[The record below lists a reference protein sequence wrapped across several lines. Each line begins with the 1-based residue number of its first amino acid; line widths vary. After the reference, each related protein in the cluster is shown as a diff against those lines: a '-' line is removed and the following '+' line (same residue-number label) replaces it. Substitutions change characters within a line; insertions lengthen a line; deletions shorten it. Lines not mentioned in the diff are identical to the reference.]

1 LEILGKEGFAM
12 RIAIAGF
19 MHESNTFS
27 STRTDREAFESA
39 SLKFGDA
46 VIAEWKDA
54 HHEMGGFI
62 EGASRFGYELVPTV
76 MAWATPAG
84 PVTDDVLDEVV
95 GHIIQ
100 SIRPRIRRD
109 GGRGDIDGLLLALH
123 GAMVCEGFP
132 DGDGEALRR
141 LREAFGPRFPIV
153 VTLDFHANLSEQ
165 MVRNSTAIVFYQT
178 NPHVDQRQRGLHA
191 ASIMARTVRGE
202 VRPTQAFAKPDTL
215 IVIACQNTSLEPLK
229 PFMDAAREL
238 EQQPGVL
245 SANVQAGFPY
255 ADVHEMGPGVLVVT
269 DNDPARAQREA
280 DRLAAELFA
289 ARHRLVKQL
298 PDAASAVAQA
308 MRSAKPPVVL
318 VEFGDN
324 IGGGSPGDST
334 FILAELLRQGARGAV
349 EVIYDPD
356 AVAQAVAAGIGSTV
370 ELLVGGK
377 SDRMHGDPVHVSG
390 RVASIHDGS
399 WIEEQPRHGGRRHNV
414 QGKTVVIAVCG
425 LRIAEQQKSTDTL
438 SSMSNQQSAISN
450 SFTLVLNSKRTPPF
464 SLGQLTSVGID
475 PIRQN
480 IIVVKAAIAYRA
492 AYGPIAGEIIEVDTP
507 GLTAND
513 PGRFRYTQVRRPIF
527 PLDAI

>member
-1 LEILGKEGFAM
+1 MK
-12 RIAIAGF
+12 IAIAGF

-27 STRTDREAFESA
+27 STRTDRAAFESA
-39 SLKFGDA
+39 SFKSGSAL
-46 VIAEWKDA
+46 VAEWKDA

-62 EGASRFGYELVPTV
+62 EGAGRFGYEIEPIV

-95 GHIIQ
+95 GHIIW
-100 SIRPRIRRD
+100 SVRPRIRTR
-109 GGRGDIDGLLLALH
+109 GGSGDIDGLLLALH

-132 DGDGEALRR
+132 DGDGEVLRR
-141 LREAFGPRFPIV
+141 LREAFGPEFPIV
-153 VTLDFHANLSEQ
+153 VTFDFHANLSEQ

-229 PFMDAAREL
+229 PFIDAAHEL

-255 ADVHEMGPGVLVVT
+255 ADVQEMGPGVLVVT
-269 DNDPARAQREA
+269 DNDAARAQREA

-298 PDAASAVAQA
+298 PDARTAVERA
-308 MRSAKPPVVL
+308 MQSTKPPVVL

-334 FILAELLRQGARGAV
+334 IILAELLQQGAPGAV
-349 EVIYDPD
+349 EAIYDPES
-356 AVAQAVAAGIGSTV
+356 VEQAVASGIGNTV
-370 ELLVGGK
+370 KLTVGGK
-377 SDRMHGDPVHVSG
+377 TDRLHGDPVRVHG
-390 RVASIHDGS
+390 RVQSIHNGD
-399 WIEEQPRHGGRRHNV
+399 WIEHQPRHGGRRSND
-414 QGKTVVIAVCG
+414 QGKTVVIANCE
-425 LRIAEQQKSTDTL
+425 LLIAEQQKSTEATRPDTTF
-438 SSMSNQQSAISN
+438 SISKQQAAIGN
-450 SFTLVLNSKRTPPF
+450 SLTLVLNSKRTPPF

-475 PIRQN
+475 PSRQK

-492 AYGPIAGEIIEVDTP
+492 AYGPVAGEIIEVDTP

-513 PGRFRYTQVRRPIF
+513 PRHFTYEHVRRPLH
-527 PLDAI
+527 PLDEM

>member
-1 LEILGKEGFAM
+1 MLLACETILENILQRLTMK
-12 RIAIAGF
+12 IAIAGF

-27 STRTDREAFESA
+27 STRTDRAAFESA

-46 VIAEWKDA
+46 LIAEWKDA

-62 EGASRFGYELVPTV
+62 EGAAKFGYELVPTI

-84 PVTDDVLDEVV
+84 PVTDDLLDEVV
-95 GHIIQ
+95 RHIVQ
-100 SIRPRIRRD
+100 SVRPRIRLD
-109 GGRGDIDGLLLALH
+109 GGSGDIDGLLFAPH

-132 DGDGEALRR
+132 DGDGEVLRR
-141 LREAFGPRFPIV
+141 LREAFGPKFPIV

-165 MVRNSTAIVFYQT
+165 MVHNSTAIVFYQT
-178 NPHVDQRQRGLHA
+178 NPHVDQRQRGLLA

-229 PFMDAAREL
+229 PFMDAARDL
-238 EQQPGVL
+238 ERQPGVL

-255 ADVHEMGPGVLVVT
+255 ADVYEMGPGVLVVT

-280 DRLAAELFA
+280 DRLAADLFA

-298 PDAASAVAQA
+298 PDARTAVAQA
-308 MRSAKPPVVL
+308 MKSTKPPVVL

-334 FILAELLRQGARGAV
+334 IILAELLRQGAAGAV
-349 EVIYDPD
+349 EVIFDPESVER
-356 AVAQAVAAGIGSTV
+356 AAAAGIGNTV
-370 ELLVGGK
+370 ELAVGGK
-377 SDRMHGDPVHVSG
+377 TDRNHGEPVRVTG
-390 RVASIHDGS
+390 RVASIHDGH
-399 WIEEQPRHGGRRHNV
+399 WIEEQPRHGGRRSND
-414 QGKTVVIAVCG
+414 QGRTVVVEIGRGSRVEGRVPESGAS
-425 LRIAEQQKSTDTL
+425 L
-438 SSMSNQQSAISN
+438 
-450 SFTLVLNSKRTPPF
+450 TLVLNSKRTPPF
-464 SLGQLTSVGID
+464 SLGQITSVGIV
-475 PIRQN
+475 PERHK

-492 AYGPIAGEIIEVDTP
+492 AYGPVAGEIIEVDTP

-513 PGRFRYTQVRRPIF
+513 PRRFEYARVRRPLY
-527 PLDAI
+527 PLDEV